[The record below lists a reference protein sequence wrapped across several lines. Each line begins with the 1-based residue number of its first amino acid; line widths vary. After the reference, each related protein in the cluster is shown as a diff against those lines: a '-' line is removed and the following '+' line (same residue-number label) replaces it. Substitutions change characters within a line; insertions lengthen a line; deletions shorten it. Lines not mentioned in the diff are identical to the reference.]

1 MKEDDKKPQEP
12 EKTAVKPTEEGKDE
26 TTEIADSAVSP
37 ETEESDDEGY
47 VVVESGL
54 GIDE

>member
-12 EKTAVKPTEEGKDE
+12 EKTAVKTTEEGKDE